1 MSGSRAERRVATPF
15 LEAFSQKH
23 IKTMEMKMEM
33 DRCHTDHEA
42 ESFSEDIEPPSTCG
56 GADAQTSA
64 RESGS
69 HANIQQSF
77 TNVSARAPRPISSSR
92 ASLRPVSINT
102 SANSRSFRERFHPTA
117 TLEEWND
124 WRWQLRNRITS
135 IKELEQIVAL
145 TDNEREAMI
154 MGGGS
159 LPVGITPYYASL
171 LDGDDP
177 SQPLRRTVIPAPGEY
192 LRGFGESDD
201 PLGEDGHS
209 PVPGIVHRYP
219 DRVLFLVTGFCSTY
233 CRYCTR
239 SRMVGG
245 GADHRF
251 DESVWK
257 GAIEY
262 IKSNTSIRDV
272 LLSGGDPLTLPD
284 EKLHWILSRLRKIPH
299 VEFIRIGTK
308 VPAVLPQRVTPAL
321 TSMLKKHHPLWMSIH
336 FIHPAE
342 MTEETAQACGRLA
355 DAGIPLGSQTVLL
368 KGVNDDVETMKNL
381 FHDLLKARV
390 RPYYLYQCDP
400 ISGSTHFRTPVEKGL
415 EIMQG
420 LRGHTTGY
428 ALPAYVIDAPGGGGK
443 IPLLPE
449 YAVGRKG
456 DYIVLRN
463 YEGQEYLYPDPV
475 AGKTADAPASVPAIA
490 ARG

>member
-1 MSGSRAERRVATPF
+1 MD
-15 LEAFSQKH
+15 
-23 IKTMEMKMEM
+23 M
-33 DRCHTDHEA
+33 DRCPEGHETV
-42 ESFSEDIEPPSTCG
+42 SLSEDTEPPSISG
-56 GADAQTSA
+56 GTGAVARNSAEGSRKPESDSVNSIKQSTS
-64 RESGS
+64 R
-69 HANIQQSF
+69 Q
-77 TNVSARAPRPISSSR
+77 APRLKSSR
-92 ASLRPVSINT
+92 PGMRPASFKS
-102 SANSRSFRERFHPTA
+102 SMNSQMFREMFYPAA
-117 TLEEWND
+117 TQEEWND

-135 IKELEQIVAL
+135 IKDIERIISL
-145 TDNEREAMI
+145 TDSEREAMI
-154 MGGGS
+154 LGGGS

-171 LDGDDP
+171 LDPNDP

-245 GADHRF
+245 GGDHRF
-251 DESVWK
+251 DENVWK

-262 IKSNTSIRDV
+262 IKSNPSIRDV

-284 EKLHWILSRLRKIPH
+284 EKLHWLLTRLRKIPH
-299 VEFIRIGTK
+299 VEFVRIGTK
-308 VPAVLPQRVTPAL
+308 VPAVLPQRITPSL
-321 TSMLKKHHPLWMSIH
+321 TAILRKHHPLWISIH
-336 FIHPAE
+336 CIHPSE

-368 KGVNDDVETMKNL
+368 KGVNDDVETMKRL
-381 FHDLLKARV
+381 FHGLLKARV

-400 ISGSTHFRTPVEKGL
+400 ISGSSHFRTPVEKGL
-415 EIMQG
+415 EIIQG

-428 ALPAYVIDAPGGGGK
+428 ASPTYVIDAPGGGGK

-449 YAVGRKG
+449 YVVGRKG
-456 DYIVLRN
+456 DYVVLRN
-463 YEGQEYLYPDPV
+463 YEGQEYLYPDP
-475 AGKTADAPASVPAIA
+475 APGKVEPEPARVFMMNG
-490 ARG
+490 RE